1 MCGSYPI
8 SAMLSS
14 ELVQANSFRQ
24 ERLPHVDV
32 LLSDR
37 VSPQR
42 LIGYDLP
49 PAGRDPPAGRAVSD
63 AACRPTTAGL
73 LAPEYPRRGRDT
85 RRGGWSYWPAP
96 LLGSGVVW
104 VVGFYL
110 MGVLS
115 RGVGG
120 GGGAPGGGGVGVGG
134 GRGECGWVWLWSL
147 FQSVIRTRV
156 WIGE

>member
-8 SAMLSS
+8 SAMRSS

-49 PAGRDPPAGRAVSD
+49 PARRHPLPHVVPPPPAPRFPHNPPPAP
-63 AACRPTTAGL
+63 ATPPTAGL
-73 LAPEYPRRGRDT
+73 LSPESPRSGRDT

-96 LLGSGVVW
+96 LLGSGVV
-104 VVGFYL
+104 
-110 MGVLS
+110 
-115 RGVGG
+115 
-120 GGGAPGGGGVGVGG
+120 
-134 GRGECGWVWLWSL
+134 
-147 FQSVIRTRV
+147 
-156 WIGE
+156 